1 MEIGILDTAVQTFE
15 SAFTSSIG
23 SILGLVT
30 PTFYLLMTIDLVM
43 SVLLNLGETDHIKQ
57 LISKVFKY
65 GFVLWV
71 VTQWSMLANAVTDT
85 FVLIGSTIGGGDPSL
100 IKSPSSIIDKCLSM
114 LKPLWTYFLENSL
127 SLMTLN
133 IGQFMILLVVG
144 IAITLAFV
152 VMAVQTAITY
162 IEYYAICAFAVAF
175 IPFGVNK
182 HTSFLAEKAIGA
194 VFSIGT
200 KLMVLSAILGL
211 SANVLNGMTLTVT
224 GTPDLDSCLAIVSV
238 SSLMAFLCWQAPAM
252 AAGLMSGAPSLSAG
266 TVAGGAAAGGAL
278 GAVAGTGIA
287 KAVGAVAGSGLKG
300 SSALAGA
307 AVGGAQ
313 NSAATNDLSAAAG
326 AMGGI
331 ASFAG
336 AKAKQGFQSATQGM
350 RDSYGSAKE
359 GVTGSNSNSSA
370 DESIGK
376 DAGSGTPGNSA
387 GSGSASSKNNNFF
400 TNAAGTIK
408 NNIPPEG
415 SPEGGMSVPIHS
427 DD

>member
-15 SAFTSSIG
+15 SAFTSSMG

-57 LISKVFKY
+57 LISKIFKY

-71 VTQWSMLANAVTDT
+71 ITQWSMLANSVTDT

-114 LKPLWTYFLENSL
+114 LKPLWAYFLENSI

-133 IGQFMILLVVG
+133 IGQFVILLVVA
-144 IAITLAFV
+144 IAITIAFV

-224 GTPDLDSCLAIVSV
+224 GTPDLDSCLAIASV

-287 KAVGAVAGSGLKG
+287 KAVGAMAGSGFKG
-300 SSALAGA
+300 GSALAGA

-359 GVTGSNSNSSA
+359 SVTGSNSSSSA
-370 DESIGK
+370 GESAGK
-376 DAGSGTPGNSA
+376 DSASSASGNSA
-387 GSGSASSKNNNFF
+387 GSAAGSSKNDNYFK
-400 TNAAGTIK
+400 NAAGTIK
-408 NNIPPEG
+408 DNIPPEG